1 MTYRECY
8 EYGRNVLKEAAVPD
22 ANLDARLLLE
32 FVCQTSYNDLLLYG
46 DRIVEEEKVS
56 SYKMLIQK
64 RKERVPLQQI
74 TGEQYFCGYPF
85 FVNENVLTPRADT
98 EILVEEALKKLK
110 SGDSILDMCTG
121 SGCILLSLLLMKE
134 GCRGIGVDLSEKAL
148 QVAEKNRRKLLPEKT
163 DCVFLQS
170 NLFDALPEETFSL
183 VVSNPPYIKTAD
195 IEGLMPEVKD
205 HEPRMALDGEADGL
219 FFYRK
224 IAREAKR
231 YLTKGG
237 YILFEIGFDQREQV
251 CGILTE
257 NGYCE
262 VEARKDYAGLDRVVM
277 GRME

>member
-1 MTYRECY
+1 MIYRECY
-8 EYGRNVLKEAAVPD
+8 EYGRNVLRKASVPD
-22 ANLDARLLLE
+22 ADLDARLLLE
-32 FVCQTSYNDLLLYG
+32 FVCKTSYNDLLLYG
-46 DRIVEEEKVS
+46 DGVVEEEKVS
-56 SYKMLIQK
+56 SYKMFIQK

-134 GCRGIGVDLSEKAL
+134 GCRGVGVDLSEKAL
-148 QVAEKNRRKLLPEKT
+148 QVAEKNRRQLLPEKT

-170 NLFDALPEETFSL
+170 NLFETLPEEKFSL

-195 IEGLMPEVKD
+195 IEELMPEVKD
-205 HEPRMALDGEADGL
+205 HEPRMALDGETDGL
-219 FFYRK
+219 FFYRR
-224 IAREAKR
+224 IAKEAKR
-231 YLTKGG
+231 YLTKDG

-262 VEARKDYAGLDRVVM
+262 VAARKDYAGLDRVVM

>member
-1 MTYRECY
+1 M
-8 EYGRNVLKEAAVPD
+8 
-22 ANLDARLLLE
+22 
-32 FVCQTSYNDLLLYG
+32 
-46 DRIVEEEKVS
+46 EEEKVS
-56 SYKMLIQK
+56 SYKMFIQK

-148 QVAEKNRRKLLPEKT
+148 QVAEINRRKLLSEKT

-195 IEGLMPEVKD
+195 IEELMPEVKD

-224 IAREAKR
+224 IAKEAKQ
-231 YLTKGG
+231 YLIKGG